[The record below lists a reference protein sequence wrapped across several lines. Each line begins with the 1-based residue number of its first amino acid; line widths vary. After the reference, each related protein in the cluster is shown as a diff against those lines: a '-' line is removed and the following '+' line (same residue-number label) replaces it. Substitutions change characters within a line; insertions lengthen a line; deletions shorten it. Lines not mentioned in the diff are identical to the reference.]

1 MHTENEAAGRPRV
14 DLEAQLQGLPTIL
27 LMCILIHTLSQ
38 TCQKRE
44 GLSLLGEAGGVGEK
58 DTSRCAA
65 SREQCADRKEEGGEC
80 DDECVA
86 ARIMMRR
93 TNAAKSR
100 RDRQSQKEDGIIPH
114 ANDRSFT
121 AEQGWR
127 FEINGK
133 TPILDLLS
141 YEKQ

>member
-1 MHTENEAAGRPRV
+1 MRLLAFAHRAAEGRFGSTASGASNDSTHVHP
-14 DLEAQLQGLPTIL
+14 DSHPFANLPK
-27 LMCILIHTLSQ
+27 
-38 TCQKRE
+38 KR

-93 TNAAKSR
+93 TNAAKRR
-100 RDRQSQKEDGIIPH
+100 RDRQSQKEDGIIAH
-114 ANDRSFT
+114 ANDYSFT
-121 AEQGWR
+121 AGMAFR
-127 FEINGK
+127 NK
-133 TPILDLLS
+133 
-141 YEKQ
+141 

>member
-65 SREQCADRKEEGGEC
+65 SREQSADRKEEGGGGGGGG
-80 DDECVA
+80 DDECDGGSNNDETNKRGKKAKGSTVA
-86 ARIMMRR
+86 ERR
-93 TNAAKSR
+93 WNNCACK
-100 RDRQSQKEDGIIPH
+100 
-114 ANDRSFT
+114 
-121 AEQGWR
+121 
-127 FEINGK
+127 
-133 TPILDLLS
+133 
-141 YEKQ
+141 